1 MNNRWTSGF
10 PMRPCGRDLGAAP
23 AAPLRRLVLSLAVAT
38 LSLGV
43 FFGVLPGQARVF
55 SGAEWSSSPS
65 LPTDGIEVEVV
76 TATVDAGHGG
86 TLTYTD
92 PLTTVIEVPAG
103 AVTGTAIVTLTSLL
117 VPRHPPTPPWSIWVG
132 QAFEL
137 WSASPISR
145 PITATIHHY
154 NDPARWILLR
164 WEAREACWRNT
175 PSILRRE
182 DDVLVA
188 SIYQPGEFAVMRARY
203 HYWLPVM
210 ARRGTP

>member
-1 MNNRWTSGF
+1 MNNRRTSGF
-10 PMRPCGRDLGAAP
+10 PMRPYGRNLGAAP
-23 AAPLRRLVLSLAVAT
+23 AAPLRRLFLSLAIAT

-43 FFGVLPGQARVF
+43 FFGALPGQARVS
-55 SGAEWSSSPS
+55 SGAGWSPS

-92 PLTTVIEVPAG
+92 PLTTVIEVPPG

-137 WSASPISR
+137 WSSLPISR
-145 PITATIHHY
+145 PVTATIHHY

-164 WEAREACWRNT
+164 WEAGEVRWRNT
-175 PSILRRE
+175 PSVLRRE
-182 DDVLVA
+182 DDVLMA
-188 SIYQPGEFAVMRARY
+188 SIYQPGEFAVMRAGF

-210 ARRGTP
+210 ARRGMP